1 MSSYFFLF
9 DTVLKSITLFL
20 FNEHLDYVG
29 KLFKFYMTLSKQQLH
44 DACNDMT
51 KMVPQ
56 PMNSMLDKQP
66 REEAIRIREKSMNMV
81 TTAVSPT
88 APSGMFCWN
97 LKQHYLKTKVVD

>member
-1 MSSYFFLF
+1 MIL
-9 DTVLKSITLFL
+9 LQKNITLFL

-29 KLFKFYMTLSKQQLH
+29 ELFKFYMTLSKQQLQ

-66 REEAIRIREKSMNMV
+66 SEEDIGIREKRMNIV
-81 TTAVSPT
+81 TTAVPPT
-88 APSGMFCWN
+88 APFGMFFG
-97 LKQHYLKTKVVD
+97 T